1 MLPDQRNPEIF
12 SSSPS
17 VTSIFCVC
25 RDFSCLLPQKS
36 WMWMWI
42 SDLCLFAI
50 SCLAHIFSFLFSEKL
65 QTWNILSSTMLRII
79 KYLFSWII
87 FYFWVSNLVIS
98 TFIPAACTLKLSFP
112 NVKPNP
118 GKALD
123 HRKRN
128 I

>member
-25 RDFSCLLPQKS
+25 RDFSCLCCRRNPGCGCEYQ
-36 WMWMWI
+36 I
-42 SDLCLFAI
+42 CLFAI